1 MDRTSMVNLAME
13 TMSIYNN
20 PKSSITSKRK
30 VWKLNK
36 EMKENKGDENSGTVI
51 EVVKGR
57 RVVIADRLYL
67 STKSQK
73 EQEIGQNELLFEK
86 DKVD

>member
-1 MDRTSMVNLAME
+1 
-13 TMSIYNN
+13 
-20 PKSSITSKRK
+20 
-30 VWKLNK
+30 
-36 EMKENKGDENSGTVI
+36 MKENKGDENSGTVI

-57 RVVIADRLYL
+57 YVVIADRLYL

-73 EQEIGQNELLFEK
+73 ELEIGQNELLYEK